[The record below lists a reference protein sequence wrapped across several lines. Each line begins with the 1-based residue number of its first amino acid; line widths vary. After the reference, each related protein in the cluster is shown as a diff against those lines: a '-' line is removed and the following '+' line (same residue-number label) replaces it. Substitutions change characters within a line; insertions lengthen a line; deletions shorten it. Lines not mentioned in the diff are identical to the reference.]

1 MSFTVPNRPAIGL
14 FALLA
19 ATASL
24 AVAPV
29 PGQAFDAVDS
39 PPLSEVVEGTV
50 RDCRA
55 DGAVRVPLITWGA
68 DIVTVHAAGGARTAT
83 GDSLLAAAG
92 LEATLVRQDDFVD
105 QIDAY
110 LNCESP
116 FLRATAGMANLAA
129 DVTEA
134 DPRTQMVAIYQHSW
148 SAGGDAM
155 VVTPGI
161 DRPADLRGKR
171 IAVQRY
177 GPHID
182 YLLTILD
189 DAGLRPDDVTLVW
202 TRDLVGF
209 GDSTPAAALA
219 EGAAD
224 AAMVIIPDGLA
235 LTSDGTVGTGSEG
248 SVKGAEILLSTKTA
262 NRVVADLYY
271 VRRDFLEAAPE
282 IVTDFT
288 RALLLAE
295 EATRGIIRTGGGPAQ
310 ALFTQAADI
319 LLDDPG
325 AIADAEAMWADA
337 ETVGLAGNLKFFED
351 PAFPRRF
358 ERLNEEAQAKYIALG
373 MLSRIHPI
381 ASPPFD
387 IASLGAGL
395 DAGAASTERFD
406 PDALAVTITRRQAQ
420 GALED
425 GTLFEFEVNFQ
436 PNQAD
441 FPIAVYRE
449 PFTRAIELAA
459 TYGGAVI
466 TVEGHAD
473 PLGYLRAKKNGQDD
487 LYLTQIVQGARNLS
501 YQRANE
507 VRAGLIDLA
516 GAEGIF
522 MDQSQFVVLGHG
534 FSDPKTGLCGDD
546 PCAPKTEAEWLSN
559 MRVSFRI
566 IQVEAE
572 AQVFVPLD

>member
-1 MSFTVPNRPAIGL
+1 MSTTEFIRPAIGL
-14 FALLA
+14 FALF
-19 ATASL
+19 TVIGS
-24 AVAPV
+24 APS
-29 PGQAFDAVDS
+29 QAFDAVDS
-39 PPLSEVVEGTV
+39 PPLSEVVDGTI

-55 DGAVRVPLITWGA
+55 DGEVRIPLLTWGA
-68 DIVTVHAAGGARTAT
+68 DIVTIHAAGGARAAT
-83 GDSLLAAAG
+83 DASLLSAAG
-92 LEATLVRQDDFVD
+92 VQADLIRQDDFVD
-105 QIDAY
+105 QINAY
-110 LNCESP
+110 MNCESP

-134 DPRTQMVAIYQHSW
+134 DPRTQMVAVYQHSW

-155 VVTPGI
+155 VVAPGI
-161 DRPADLRGKR
+161 DRPADLKGKR

-209 GDSTPAAALA
+209 GGSTPASALA

-235 LTSDGTVGTGSEG
+235 LTSNGTVGTGSEG

-262 NRVVADLYY
+262 NRIVADLYY
-271 VRRDFLEAAPE
+271 VRRDFLAAAPE
-282 IVTDFT
+282 TVSNFA
-288 RALLLAE
+288 RALLVAE
-295 EATRGIIRTGGGPAQ
+295 QATRDIIRTGGRPAQ
-310 ALFTQAADI
+310 DLYGQAAEI
-319 LLDDPG
+319 LLDDAG

-337 ETVGLAGNLKFFED
+337 ETVGLSGNLKFFTD

-381 ASPPFD
+381 APPPFD
-387 IASLGAGL
+387 IAALGDGLGAGSG
-395 DAGAASTERFD
+395 DVERFN
-406 PDALAVTITRRQAQ
+406 PDALAATITRRQAQ
-420 GALED
+420 GSLED
-425 GTLFEFEVNFQ
+425 GTLFEFEVNFK
-436 PNQAD
+436 PNQAN
-441 FPIAVYRE
+441 FPVSVYRE

-473 PLGYLRAKKNGQDD
+473 PLGYLRAKKNGQDA
-487 LYLTQIVQGARNLS
+487 LYLTQIIQGARNLS

-516 GAEGIF
+516 GAEGVF

-534 FSDPKTGLCGDD
+534 FSDPRTGLCGDD

>member
-1 MSFTVPNRPAIGL
+1 MNTIRCKRPAIGL
-14 FALLA
+14 LAILA
-19 ATASL
+19 ASAATPAL
-24 AVAPV
+24 
-29 PGQAFDAVDS
+29 AFDAVDS
-39 PPLSEVVEGTV
+39 PPLSEVVDGTI
-50 RDCRA
+50 RDCRV
-55 DGAVRVPLITWGA
+55 DGAVQVPLITWGA
-68 DIVTVHAAGGARTAT
+68 DIVTVHAAGGADQAT
-83 GDSLLAAAG
+83 DESLLAAAG
-92 LEATLVRQDDFVD
+92 LDVGLTRQDDFVD
-105 QIDAY
+105 QINAY
-110 LNCESP
+110 MNCESP

-155 VVTPGI
+155 VVAPGI
-161 DRPADLRGKR
+161 DRPADLQGKR

-202 TRDLVGF
+202 ARDLVGF
-209 GDSTPAAALA
+209 GGSTPAAALA

-248 SVKGAEILLSTKTA
+248 SVKGAKILLSTKTA
-262 NRVVADLYY
+262 NRIVADLYY
-271 VRRDFLEAAPE
+271 VRRDFLEAAPDT
-282 IVTDFT
+282 VSNFT
-288 RALLLAE
+288 RAMLLAE
-295 EATRGIIRTGGGPAQ
+295 EATRGIIRTGGQPART
-310 ALFTQAADI
+310 LFSQAAEI
-319 LLDDPG
+319 LLDDAG
-325 AIADAEAMWADA
+325 AIADTEAMWADA
-337 ETVGLAGNLKFFED
+337 ETVGLSGNLKFFTD

-387 IASLGAGL
+387 LAALGDGLGAGL
-395 DAGAASTERFD
+395 GAGAANVERFD

-420 GALED
+420 GSLED
-425 GTLFEFEVNFQ
+425 GTLFEFEVNFK
-436 PNQAD
+436 PNQSS
-441 FPIAVYRE
+441 FPVSVYRE

-473 PLGYLRAKKNGQDD
+473 PLGYLRAKKNGKDE

-516 GAEGIF
+516 SAEGIF

-534 FSDPKTGLCGDD
+534 FAEPRTGVCGDD